1 MSRIIRYALI
11 VGLTACV
18 PQQTVRP
25 TPAAAEPVTAVARRA
40 AATSP
45 PPIFWIEAPIA
56 GDPSPVWAQ
65 VPRTGVV
72 VEDGRI
78 RLLRPSVAE
87 TPRRVAIQ
95 TGHWRTDEAPAEFPR
110 LRFSSGGEAAGIREV
125 DVTRDVAERVA
136 AVLTERGIVVDMLP
150 ATVPPS
156 YLADVFVA
164 LHADADAT
172 GTARGFKIAHGS
184 YRSPEDE
191 RLVGLLTEHYAAG
204 TGLPRDR
211 NVTTD
216 MTDYYAFAWFRYEH
230 ALAPHTAAAIMELG
244 FISHPE
250 DRSLLVDQPDLVARS
265 VAEGIIR
272 FLDAVPRSELFGE
285 DIIIPQASPR
295 P

>member
-95 TGHWRTDEAPAEFPR
+95 AGHWRTDEAPAEFPR
-110 LRFSSGGEAAGIREV
+110 LRFSSGGEAAGIMEV

-136 AVLTERGIVVDMLP
+136 RFCKIRKHKFFIIVFWNNIGNKRINIRRLRASGVIRKRLRCNDIS
-150 ATVPPS
+150 AT
-156 YLADVFVA
+156 
-164 LHADADAT
+164 
-172 GTARGFKIAHGS
+172 R
-184 YRSPEDE
+184 
-191 RLVGLLTEHYAAG
+191 
-204 TGLPRDR
+204 
-211 NVTTD
+211 
-216 MTDYYAFAWFRYEH
+216 
-230 ALAPHTAAAIMELG
+230 
-244 FISHPE
+244 
-250 DRSLLVDQPDLVARS
+250 
-265 VAEGIIR
+265 
-272 FLDAVPRSELFGE
+272 
-285 DIIIPQASPR
+285 
-295 P
+295 